1 LTKIDPETAEQ
12 LARAVERCGLPR
24 TKVEISYEDYLQ
36 SEEVRVLSPSLTD
49 TQIECLRQI
58 GLAAPFPIVTF
69 VSETTA
75 KRDWEL
81 SDIRYRED
89 SLEWFRQRG
98 LLDRL
103 PVFDPEK
110 EDAMQFARRLEEF
123 CGIEPGTVF
132 EWNERLRVIT
142 PRGEWIGESLRKG
155 WLWRKIHGA
164 QHARQFECLTRAM
177 SATNAWEHGLRF
189 GFIGNEAYASEEPQE

>member
-12 LARAVERCGLPR
+12 LAGAVERCGVSR
-24 TKVEISYEDYLQ
+24 SQVEINYEDYLQ

-49 TQIECLRQI
+49 TQIECLWKI

-69 VSETTA
+69 VSEMTA
-75 KRDWEL
+75 KRDREL
-81 SDIRYRED
+81 SDIRYREE

-98 LLDRL
+98 LIDRL

-132 EWNERLRVIT
+132 EMNEHLQVIT
-142 PRGEWIGESLRKG
+142 PRTEWIGESLRKG
-155 WLWRKIHGA
+155 GLWRKIHGA
-164 QHARQFECLTRAM
+164 RHARQFECLMRAM

-189 GFIGNEAYASEEPQE
+189 GFIGNEACASEEPQE